1 MQQRPMNVN
10 NADIIAN
17 DVDDE
22 ESKVTA
28 PAQVTVNQTGRFAS
42 ISNVSFLSVQFIPVF
57 ANSHFLTCDKAAP
70 TPDNINRSPMLA
82 EIPVATASVH

>member
-1 MQQRPMNVN
+1 MQQRPMNLN
-10 NADIIAN
+10 NGDIIAN

-57 ANSHFLTCDKAAP
+57 ANSHFLTCDRLLQLQTTLTGLQCWLKF
-70 TPDNINRSPMLA
+70 L
-82 EIPVATASVH
+82 

>member
-1 MQQRPMNVN
+1 MQQRPTNLN
-10 NADIIAN
+10 NGDIIAN

-42 ISNVSFLSVQFIPVF
+42 ISNVSYLSVQFIPVF
-57 ANSHFLTCDKAAP
+57 ANSHFVTFVRLPQLQTTLTGLQCWLKF
-70 TPDNINRSPMLA
+70 L
-82 EIPVATASVH
+82 

>member
-1 MQQRPMNVN
+1 MNLN
-10 NADIIAN
+10 NGDIIAN

-42 ISNVSFLSVQFIPVF
+42 VSNVSCLSV
-57 ANSHFLTCDKAAP
+57 HFCHL
-70 TPDNINRSPMLA
+70 
-82 EIPVATASVH
+82 HFY

>member
-1 MQQRPMNVN
+1 MQQRPMNHN
-10 NADIIAN
+10 NADLIAN

-42 ISNVSFLSVQFIPVF
+42 VSNVSCLSVHFSLLL
-57 ANSHFLTCDKAAP
+57 AN
-70 TPDNINRSPMLA
+70 
-82 EIPVATASVH
+82 